1 MMAEPF
7 ETDLTFDPKWM
18 PSQKTPRRMRSH
30 SHLGTHFE
38 VWTAQ
43 QTWFWSLVNPHRNGG
58 AIGAA
63 ASEAEAVREAT
74 LLIEAISGEPISGQ
88 QRAGATSALVTG
100 KNASGLPLAL
110 CGWKVWLTNL
120 ERYLACLNRETA

>member
-1 MMAEPF
+1 MAEPF
-7 ETDLTFDPKWM
+7 ELDLTVEPKWM
-18 PSQKTPRRMRSH
+18 PSHGTPKRMRGH

>member
-1 MMAEPF
+1 MAEPF
-7 ETDLTFDPKWM
+7 ELDVTSDPKWM
-18 PSQKTPRRMRSH
+18 PSQRTPRRMHGH

-43 QTWFWSLVNPHRNGG
+43 QTWFWCLVNPHRNGG

-74 LLIEAISGEPISGQ
+74 LLIEAISGEANSGQ
-88 QRAGATSALVTG
+88 QQAGATPARVTG
-100 KNASGLPLAL
+100 TNAPGLPLAL
-110 CGWKVWLTNL
+110 CGWKCWLANL
-120 ERYLACLNRETA
+120 ERYLACLDRAPA

>member
-1 MMAEPF
+1 MAEPF
-7 ETDLTFDPKWM
+7 ELDLTVDPKWM
-18 PSQKTPRRMRSH
+18 PSHGTPRRMRGH

-43 QTWFWSLVNPHRNGG
+43 QTWFWCLVNPHRNGG

-74 LLIEAISGEPISGQ
+74 LAIEAISGEAISGHR
-88 QRAGATSALVTG
+88 RAGATPVHVTG
-100 KNASGLPLAL
+100 KNASGFPLSL
-110 CGWKVWLTNL
+110 CGWKCWLTNL
-120 ERYLACLNRETA
+120 ERYLACLDRATA

>member
-1 MMAEPF
+1 MAEPF
-7 ETDLTFDPKWM
+7 ELDLTFDPKWM
-18 PSQKTPRRMRSH
+18 PSQKTPRQLRSH

-43 QTWFWSLVNPHRNGG
+43 QTWFWCLINPHRNGG

-74 LLIEAISGEPISGQ
+74 LSIEAISGEAISGRR
-88 QRAGATSALVTG
+88 RAGVTPARITG
-100 KNASGLPLAL
+100 KNAPGLPLTL
-110 CGWKVWLTNL
+110 CGWKGWLANL